1 MLSRLVREHTQKQQA
16 IRKKNEL
23 LRKEAIQAVNETADA
38 LTDALNE
45 RVSLIFKTQREIESE
60 SRQLSTAT
68 ARYTKQTKQWLTMV
82 ENFSN
87 ALKELGD
94 VENWAQV
101 IEKDMRDIALTLEF
115 VHKGTIGGEV
125 ITSPQPITES
135 TSTESSS
142 AVVSETKDER

>member
-23 LRKEAIQAVNETADA
+23 LRKEAVQAVNETADA

-60 SRQLSTAT
+60 ARQLSTAT
-68 ARYTKQTKQWLTMV
+68 AKYTKQTKQWLTMV
-82 ENFSN
+82 DNFSN

-115 VHKGTIGGEV
+115 VHKGSIGGDEV
-125 ITSPQPITES
+125 ITSPQPIIES
-135 TSTESSS
+135 TSAESS